1 MVGGGNILSTFPT
14 LLISYFDVIHD
25 MIIILDFILVI
36 NEEEIGNTT
45 LPISGNDYLLRLWTG
60 KDFNNFTDDKS
71 NNDKHDPCLDTF
83 NNRTDI

>member
-83 NNRTDI
+83 NNRTEI

>member
-1 MVGGGNILSTFPT
+1 MVGGGSIISEFPI
-14 LLISYFDVIHD
+14 LLISYFDVKIL
-25 MIIILDFILVI
+25 LDFILDI
-36 NEEEIGNTT
+36 NEEGIGNTT